1 MITLYQTHSHS
12 ANAIILTSSVKA
24 ELINTHGRGTAE
36 IS

>member
-12 ANAIILTSSVKA
+12 ANAIILTSTVKA
-24 ELINTHGRGTAE
+24 ELNPHGRGTAE

>member
-12 ANAIILTSSVKA
+12 VNAIILMITVKT
-24 ELINTHGRGTAE
+24 ELNLHGRGTAE